1 MNASLFFF
9 SVFLQVT
16 LGVHLTAPFKTHMAS
31 YSIWNIFRGV
41 QGVLTCKPSD
51 PHTSSC
57 KGTHTHTVI
66 SEQCGLPFPRFI
78 TLSYIR
84 SPCLPTQCGMVT
96 ALWLRDGD
104 TEWENRRGRWMRR
117 WQGAAEGWAMKEE
130 PRRSPWV
137 MYSTYGCRFV
147 QAAVYS
153 TRFHFGRHITW
164 ATILT
169 NYISVSPAFIWRQNR
184 GLSWFGLDY

>member
-16 LGVHLTAPFKTHMAS
+16 LGAHLTAPFKTHMAC

-41 QGVLTCKPSD
+41 QGSLTCKPRIHW
-51 PHTSSC
+51 HTNRC
-57 KGTHTHTVI
+57 ERAHTRI
-66 SEQCGLPFPRFI
+66 SEQCGLLFPRFI

-96 ALWLRDGD
+96 ALWLRDRD
-104 TEWENRRGRWMRR
+104 TEWKKQRERWMRR
-117 WQGAAEGWAMKEE
+117 WQGAAGGWAMKGE

-137 MYSTYGCRFV
+137 MY
-147 QAAVYS
+147 
-153 TRFHFGRHITW
+153 
-164 ATILT
+164 IL
-169 NYISVSPAFIWRQNR
+169 YAYADGSS
-184 GLSWFGLDY
+184 